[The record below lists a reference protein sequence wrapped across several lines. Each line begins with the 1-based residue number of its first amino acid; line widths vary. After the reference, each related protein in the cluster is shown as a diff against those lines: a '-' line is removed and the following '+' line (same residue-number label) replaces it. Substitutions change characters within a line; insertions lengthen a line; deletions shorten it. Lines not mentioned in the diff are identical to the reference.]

1 MFLTRVPSK
10 DFTYLEDKIATK
22 LSGWRSKCLSYAGR
36 RTLVNLVALSIPIYT
51 MSSFS
56 TPNKVCDKTDGLARR
71 FWWNPNKHEGRFLT
85 WKSWDSLCCPSSDGG
100 LSFKKSKSLNSALL
114 EKLAWMMASKRDS
127 LCMRILRA
135 KYKVKED

>member
-1 MFLTRVPSK
+1 M
-10 DFTYLEDKIATK
+10 
-22 LSGWRSKCLSYAGR
+22 
-36 RTLVNLVALSIPIYT
+36 VALSIPIYT

-56 TPNKVCDKTDGLARR
+56 IPNKVCDKTDGLARR

-85 WKSWDSLCCPSSDGG
+85 WKSWDSLYCPSSDGG